1 MNQIKLQKLHKAQCL
16 THRAQRHTFLLLGFA
31 LGRLL
36 FAAAAAAVGSLRDGD
51 AVHAAVL
58 KITVHVR
65 LVLLA
70 LHTHETQTPE
80 FHVV

>member
-1 MNQIKLQKLHKAQCL
+1 MTTRAE
-16 THRAQRHTFLLLGFA
+16 THPGSACRRTLLLLGFA

-36 FAAAAAAVGSLRDGD
+36 FAAAAAAVRALRDGD

-58 KITVHVR
+58 EITVHVG

-70 LHTHETQTPE
+70 LRHK
-80 FHVV
+80 